1 MHTAISLCAAMI
13 KGLGPI
19 CTLSSFSAWPYVII
33 FAEFNYYISPRAVPR
48 DAAESKGKYACNKI
62 HTRAARIT
70 QQQQLKS
77 SVQLAMI
84 ETYFAFVWR
93 AGSRG
98 TPHIYDSSFAIY
110 VC

>member
-1 MHTAISLCAAMI
+1 MHSLLLQCMAA
-13 KGLGPI
+13 
-19 CTLSSFSAWPYVII
+19 YVII
-33 FAEFNYYISPRAVPR
+33 FAEFNYYISPRAIPR
-48 DAAESKGKYACNKI
+48 DARGEMYAHVTKST
-62 HTRAARIT
+62 HALLLSSRAI
-70 QQQQLKS
+70 
-77 SVQLAMI
+77 QLAMI